1 MDAQFNNRVMTSF
14 FLWMDHTILKK
25 GNAYITFGSK
35 LYNVRDNF
43 NNLYSYGLPF
53 KQIVADSSIGTT
65 VMSGVYLNGS
75 FLSTGQ
81 SGLVDI
87 NYYEGQAYFSS
98 NKDSDIISGN
108 YAVKDFNI
116 YLSNEPDYKLIFE
129 KRHIVQPRTSRAL
142 TGLAPEDRTIP
153 GIFLINRN
161 LANEPFAFGGT
172 DTTEIDIRAIVFSDN
187 GFKLDAVNSI
197 LNDRVR
203 TLVPIFNTSQLPF
216 NHYGGFKTGS
226 YNFQSLDS
234 STQTKAFIS
243 KVQVSHISN
252 ASIIIREIRD
262 LYEDV
267 FTSVIDFKLETQ
279 RNPRT

>member
-1 MDAQFNNRVMTSF
+1 
-14 FLWMDHTILKK
+14 
-25 GNAYITFGSK
+25 
-35 LYNVRDNF
+35 
-43 NNLYSYGLPF
+43 
-53 KQIVADSSIGTT
+53 
-65 VMSGVYLNGS
+65 VYLNGS

-226 YNFQSLDS
+226 
-234 STQTKAFIS
+234 
-243 KVQVSHISN
+243 
-252 ASIIIREIRD
+252 
-262 LYEDV
+262 
-267 FTSVIDFKLETQ
+267 
-279 RNPRT
+279 